1 MLSLSYCVARCITYL
16 ALRCKD
22 FYCLYGVVC
31 FPAVALRLGV
41 CGLAAPWYFL
51 SPSYLSDDF

>member
-1 MLSLSYCVARCITYL
+1 MLSLSYYVARCITYL

-22 FYCLYGVVC
+22 FIVFMVW
-31 FPAVALRLGV
+31 FVFRRLRLGV